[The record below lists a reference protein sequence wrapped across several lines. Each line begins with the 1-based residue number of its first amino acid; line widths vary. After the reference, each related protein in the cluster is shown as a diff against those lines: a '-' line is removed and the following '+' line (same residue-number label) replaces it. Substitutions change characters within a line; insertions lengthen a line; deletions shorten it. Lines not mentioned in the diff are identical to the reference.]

1 MNKTIHVPDVCE
13 RDIDLLLLEEF
24 VASENFRAWFLSQLG
39 INEIVSLVDAARSV
53 TTASGESD
61 LEFTVKGLEGNI
73 RVLVENKVDAAFQP
87 RQAERYAE
95 RADDYLQNM
104 DFAQVITVLVAP
116 EVYFSDDDDDGGFNY
131 QINYEQV
138 LEWFSKATQLGDRRE
153 YKLYLLERAIDRG
166 RHGWKLIPDEKVS
179 AFWRSYWELVEQV
192 APQLSMPVPKKEIP
206 QYSNFVHFRPPE
218 LPPSVSLV
226 HKARYGNVDLQFSG
240 MGDKLDE
247 MHRLYRKHLVPP
259 MRIEMANK
267 SAVIRIRIEPFEMSM
282 VEFSEA
288 EDIVRKAIEAAITLL
303 DWYVSTE
310 DEVSTR

>member
-138 LEWFSKATQLGDRRE
+138 LEWFSKAT
-153 YKLYLLERAIDRG
+153 
-166 RHGWKLIPDEKVS
+166 
-179 AFWRSYWELVEQV
+179 
-192 APQLSMPVPKKEIP
+192 
-206 QYSNFVHFRPPE
+206 
-218 LPPSVSLV
+218 
-226 HKARYGNVDLQFSG
+226 
-240 MGDKLDE
+240 
-247 MHRLYRKHLVPP
+247 
-259 MRIEMANK
+259 
-267 SAVIRIRIEPFEMSM
+267 
-282 VEFSEA
+282 
-288 EDIVRKAIEAAITLL
+288 
-303 DWYVSTE
+303 
-310 DEVSTR
+310 